1 MKVSKNRRQK
11 AEQKGRSAEQLAVW
25 FLRIKGYSIVARR
38 VRTPKGEIDIIAR
51 RGATYCFVEVK
62 ARKDFSTGIS
72 SVSQRQTRRIVAAAR
87 WWQAT
92 AQIPGNVTSRFDI
105 ILVKPYLSVRH
116 ITNAFDETGSAS

>member
-1 MKVSKNRRQK
+1 MRINKNRRQK
-11 AEQKGRSAEQLAVW
+11 AEQKGRTAEQIAVW
-25 FLRIKGYSIVARR
+25 FLRMKGYSIVARR

-51 RGATYCFVEVK
+51 RGATCCFIEVK
-62 ARKDFSTGIS
+62 ARKDFASGIL

-92 AQIPGNVTSRFDI
+92 TQISGNVTSRFDI
-105 ILVKPYLSVRH
+105 ILVKPYLSVKH